1 MQLRVRTVVLIAAMG
16 VASAPVY
23 AQDTTAAAAPSQTSA
38 QTPGQ
43 TDTSAATTTER
54 PGTIKRLR
62 TWADDVKLMG
72 RLNGDVDGWYPRIG
86 GVTRGSGFAFGPGFR
101 TPLFNDALF
110 LDVSGAISFK
120 GYSAFDTR
128 VRWLKLMDQR
138 LEFWSDVR
146 FEDFP
151 EEDFFGIGMDS
162 PTEARTSYD

>member
-1 MQLRVRTVVLIAAMG
+1 MRAWNTVVLIAVLSG
-16 VASAPVY
+16 ASSSAY
-23 AQDTTAAAAPSQTSA
+23 AQEDSAASPPGQISSQTDV
-38 QTPGQ
+38 PP
-43 TDTSAATTTER
+43 ATTPER

-101 TPLFNDALF
+101 TPLFDDALF

-120 GYSAFDTR
+120 GYSALDTR
-128 VRWLKLMDQR
+128 LRWLQLLDKRIALWTD
-138 LEFWSDVR
+138 LR

-151 EEDFFGIGMDS
+151 EEDFFGIGMAS
-162 PTEARTSYD
+162 PENARTCRRS